1 MPIFGLAINNIFII
15 AEGDQNSTT
24 KKLKRKKIKNEKG

>member
-15 AEGDQNSTT
+15 AEGDLNSTT
-24 KKLKRKKIKNEKG
+24 KKKK